1 MTIPAFLIRF
11 NPARPAVD
19 GRGVFT
25 KEVADALTRL
35 FEAYN
40 ASVAE
45 TNEMLG
51 GLEAA
56 QYASVAPRAPKAD
69 PAIISQPAADRSG
82 LGILIQR

>member
-1 MTIPAFLIRF
+1 MTIPAFLLRF

-19 GRGVFT
+19 NRGVFT

-35 FEAYN
+35 FDAYN

-56 QYASVAPRAPKAD
+56 QYASVASRAPKAD
-69 PAIISQPAADRSG
+69 PAIISQPAPNRAG